1 MREFIEKV
9 KDSITIESIVGET
22 VSLKRSGANL
32 KSCCP
37 LHNEKTPS
45 FFVRPSAQTFHCY
58 GCGKNGDVIQ
68 FVIERDELSFMEA
81 LCFLAKKANVELPV
95 RSISEDDLNKTKG
108 ENQIKNDFCLKEP
121 KKSVKNPYYGFF
133 TLFL

>member
-1 MREFIEKV
+1 MKTENWQLSETINSPQNYDILRNMLSFCISFSEMREFIEKV

-68 FVIERDELSFMEA
+68 FVIERDSF
-81 LCFLAKKANVELPV
+81 LLWKH
-95 RSISEDDLNKTKG
+95 
-108 ENQIKNDFCLKEP
+108 
-121 KKSVKNPYYGFF
+121 SVF
-133 TLFL
+133 